1 MAVVFP
7 ISPRAAQALSVIQV
21 DPTSDPRWQAFVA
34 GHPQGSIYHHPAWLE
49 VLSREYKRPF
59 VCLACMENGGGFRG
73 VLSLMETRGV
83 PFAGGATGRRLS
95 SLPRTP
101 AAGPLALDAEA
112 TAALVRAAIEGV
124 DRHAGSRLELRLASP
139 ACDGLVEGLS
149 GVPWRPSY
157 RLDLPPDPVNLRF
170 GDSRNNA
177 RIKWALGK
185 AARHDIVVRAAQ
197 TVDDLARWYRLYL
210 GTMQAHAA
218 PTRPYRFFTAA
229 WQVLRPRG
237 LMRLLVAE
245 QVNGGRRD
253 LVAGSIFLMF
263 GRTVFY
269 AFNGC
274 NEAGRM
280 LRANDV
286 IQWQAIQDA
295 CRSGFRSYDLG
306 EVVESQEGL
315 HEFKRKWGAE
325 PYRLYR
331 YYYPPAE
338 TAEAA
343 ARDSH
348 GIAGRLAT
356 AAWRRLPR
364 RVAARLSD
372 WLYGY
377 M

>member
-1 MAVVFP
+1 MP
-7 ISPRAAQALSVIQV
+7 V
-21 DPTSDPRWQAFVA
+21 DPMSDPRWEAFIA
-34 GHPQGSIYHHPAWLE
+34 DHPEASIYHHPAWLD
-49 VLSREYKRPF
+49 VLSREYKHPSF
-59 VCLACMENGGGFRG
+59 CLACIDKGGRFRG
-73 VLSLMETRGV
+73 VLPLIETRGV
-83 PFAGGATGRRLS
+83 PFASGTTGRRLS

-101 AAGPLALDAEA
+101 VSGLLAADDQ
-112 TAALVRAAIEGV
+112 AAASLLRAAIERV
-124 DRHAGSRLELRLASP
+124 DRDPGVRLELRLASP
-139 ACDGLVEGLS
+139 SCDGLVEGLAS
-149 GVPWRPSY
+149 VPWQTSY
-157 RLDLPPDPVNLRF
+157 RLDLPPDPASLRF

-185 AARHDIVVRAAQ
+185 AARHSIVVRSAQ
-197 TVDDLARWYRLYL
+197 TLEDLAGWYQLYL
-210 GTMQAHAA
+210 RTIQAHAS

-269 AFNGC
+269 AFNGSSQ
-274 NEAGRM
+274 AGLM

-295 CRSGFRSYDLG
+295 CRSGFRCYDMG
-306 EVVESQEGL
+306 EVPQSQEGL
-315 HEFKRKWGAE
+315 HDFKRKWGAE
-325 PYRLYR
+325 PYRAYR
-331 YYYPPAE
+331 YYYPAAE
-338 TAEAA
+338 GGEAA

-348 GIAGRLAT
+348 GIAGRLKK

-372 WLYGY
+372 WLFGY
-377 M
+377 V